1 MVEKCKN
8 CGNDIVR
15 FPLRDREGKFLWK
28 NLFKISWDSIILII
42 IVTAMVIAYQHDI
55 EKCTEVMKDPIGFC
69 DKSNSCK
76 ILGQQL
82 KTFVDPSGVNVL
94 DPNINYLD

>member
-8 CGNDIVR
+8 CGNDIIR

-42 IVTAMVIAYQHDI
+42 IIITMILAYQHDTGVCMEII
-55 EKCTEVMKDPIGFC
+55 EDPVRFC
-69 DKSNSCK
+69 DESNACK
-76 ILGQQL
+76 VLEERL
-82 KTFVDPSGVNVL
+82 KTFVDPSGINVL
-94 DPNINYLD
+94 DPNIID